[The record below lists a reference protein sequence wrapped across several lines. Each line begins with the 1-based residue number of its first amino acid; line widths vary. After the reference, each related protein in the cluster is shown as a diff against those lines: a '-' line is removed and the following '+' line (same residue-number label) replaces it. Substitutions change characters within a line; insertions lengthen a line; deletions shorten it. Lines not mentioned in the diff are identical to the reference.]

1 MKFGVTPPTTVIL
14 LVCTMLAIQ
23 TPPVA
28 GQHERTIPP
37 APPGAGLGDGDAR
50 SILQRYVDA
59 WRGTEEMEM
68 ADTLV
73 VGFRFT
79 GPGGGE
85 YHAVFAPGGT
95 AELREGMPP
104 DVLFLHGDMDIL
116 RRLDRGEL
124 SAMTAMGRAHMS
136 DPAPLDFTLPE
147 GVEWGPELQAL
158 LPWVYHFWNREWPEV
173 TRFGEGTTRLVHGGH
188 SAILYYDL
196 GLRTAFYRVEP
207 GMHINEPIDQQTN
220 PFQSLFIVIRGEF
233 ESRLDGR
240 HQTLREG
247 EAILVPSGMTH
258 EFWAGPDQYGEFIMI
273 AFGEGA

>member
-1 MKFGVTPPTTVIL
+1 MRSGPIPTARAVLLACMMLTIQAHPVT
-14 LVCTMLAIQ
+14 
-23 TPPVA
+23 
-28 GQHERTIPP
+28 GQHQQTIPP
-37 APPGAGLGDGDAR
+37 PPGEVSQDSTNAGA
-50 SILQRYVDA
+50 ILQRYVNA
-59 WRGTEEMEM
+59 WRGSEEMEL

-79 GPGGGE
+79 GAGGGE
-85 YHAVFAPGGT
+85 FHALFAPDGT
-95 AELREGMPP
+95 AELREGIPSE
-104 DVLFLHGDMDIL
+104 VLLLHGDMSIL

-147 GVEWGPELQAL
+147 GVEWGPRLQAL

-188 SAILYYDL
+188 SAILYYDM
-196 GLRTAFYRVEP
+196 GLRTAFYRIEP
-207 GMHINEPIDQQTN
+207 GMHVNEPADQQTN

-233 ESRLDGR
+233 QSRLDGR
-240 HQTLREG
+240 HRTLREG
-247 EAILVPSGMTH
+247 ETVLVPPGMTH
-258 EFWAGPDQYGEFIMI
+258 EFWADSDQYGEFIMI

>member
-1 MKFGVTPPTTVIL
+1 MKSSSTPKAIAVL
-14 LVCTMLAIQ
+14 LACLTLAI
-23 TPPVA
+23 PAHPIA

-37 APPGAGLGDGDAR
+37 PPGEAYPGDVDAGA
-50 SILQRYVDA
+50 ILQRYVDA
-59 WRGTEEMEM
+59 WRGSQEMHL

-85 YHAVFAPGGT
+85 FHAVFAPDGT
-95 AELREGMPP
+95 AELRKGMPS

-124 SAMTAMGRAHMS
+124 SAMTAMGRAHMG
-136 DPAPLDFTLPE
+136 DPAPLDFTLPD
-147 GVEWGPELQAL
+147 GVAWGPRLQAL

-188 SAILYYDL
+188 SAILYYDM
-196 GLRTAFYRVEP
+196 GLRTAFYRIEP
-207 GMHINEPIDQQTN
+207 GMHINEPADQQTN

-233 ESRLDGR
+233 ESRLDGGHR
-240 HQTLREG
+240 TLREG
-247 EAILVPSGMTH
+247 EAVLVPPGMTH
-258 EFWAGPDQYGEFIMI
+258 EFWAGSGQYGEFIMI